1 MLQPLNPTSI
11 SPPFANYSHGVAVP
25 NEGTLVLTSGQLA
38 QHKDGSVPADASAQA
53 ELCFKN
59 IEAILAEAH
68 ATVEHV
74 VKINAFVTDR
84 SHMQAYMAARD
95 AWLSGIKNL
104 PASTLMIVG
113 GFTRPEFLVEV
124 EVIAMLP
131 VR

>member
-1 MLQPLNPTSI
+1 M
-11 SPPFANYSHGVAVP
+11 AVP
-25 NEGTLVLTSGQLA
+25 NASTLVLTSGQLA
-38 QHKDGSVPADASAQA
+38 QHEDGSVPADAGAQA

-84 SHMQAYMAARD
+84 SHMPAYMGARD
-95 AWLSGIKNL
+95 AWLSDIKNL

-113 GFTRPEFLVEV
+113 GFTWPEFLVEV
-124 EVIAMLP
+124 DVIAVLP